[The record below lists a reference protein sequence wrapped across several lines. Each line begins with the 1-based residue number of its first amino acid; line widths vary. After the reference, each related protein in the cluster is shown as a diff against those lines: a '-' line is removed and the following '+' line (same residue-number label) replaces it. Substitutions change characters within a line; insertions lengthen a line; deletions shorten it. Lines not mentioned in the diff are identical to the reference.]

1 MELKICEKNKFD
13 IHNAV
18 SNIVFISDLHFDYTE
33 GHYMLEQAQ
42 RKEDEFVNYVKQ
54 NYSSAILCV
63 CGDFYSDYIKTMEFI
78 EKMER
83 EEIKGFFVLGNH
95 DYWSA
100 GLKSYDE
107 VIEMFEEKTKRYK
120 YFRLLISGKKYYI
133 GDVCFIGDTGWTSF
147 KRNGERV
154 DLEYFDN
161 LPEVKEVRNFS
172 CIDIIERHNKWI
184 EFANNIIPTEKKVI
198 ISSHFPMIDFTKK
211 SKDCWWSSETK
222 MNVADNYWN
231 IFGHTHKDKQ
241 QENNCVSA
249 QRGYKNKRE
258 FWIDCG
264 EKQYEASDFGT
275 LVKEELLFN
284 KGTLR
289 TVEGSLLQYYTV
301 INAEKMSIQASKAV
315 RRRGFRRC
323 SANKE
328 IIAMLATSPE
338 KYLIKVKKKIKAY
351 EKNIFIGYR
360 LITKLNGKTLEN
372 IYEAIGILEQGLNR
386 KSVINIRE
394 FVIAAVLTGYV
405 YNDVPYL
412 IEDESKFR
420 SVDDFDIIRFYLM
433 FLTIQKYGI
442 KKTMIEFM
450 EIRASTK
457 RGFFVGNV
465 EIKLP
470 VINGKCLNVQEVL
483 ESMEEQNISN
493 SIQMPVQIPDVK
505 RKVNVTEQVKR
516 IPYSDKK
523 LRDLKADVYMFL
535 VKGEGDIS
543 DIEMRLGELKKIN
556 EQKYYAL
563 ESKYRGY
570 DIRQKLFT
578 D

>member
-1 MELKICEKNKFD
+1 
-13 IHNAV
+13 
-18 SNIVFISDLHFDYTE
+18 
-33 GHYMLEQAQ
+33 
-42 RKEDEFVNYVKQ
+42 
-54 NYSSAILCV
+54 
-63 CGDFYSDYIKTMEFI
+63 
-78 EKMER
+78 
-83 EEIKGFFVLGNH
+83 
-95 DYWSA
+95 
-100 GLKSYDE
+100 
-107 VIEMFEEKTKRYK
+107 
-120 YFRLLISGKKYYI
+120 
-133 GDVCFIGDTGWTSF
+133 
-147 KRNGERV
+147 
-154 DLEYFDN
+154 
-161 LPEVKEVRNFS
+161 
-172 CIDIIERHNKWI
+172 
-184 EFANNIIPTEKKVI
+184 
-198 ISSHFPMIDFTKK
+198 MIDFTKK

-231 IFGHTHKDKQ
+231 IFGHKHKDKQ

>member
-1 MELKICEKNKFD
+1 
-13 IHNAV
+13 
-18 SNIVFISDLHFDYTE
+18 
-33 GHYMLEQAQ
+33 
-42 RKEDEFVNYVKQ
+42 
-54 NYSSAILCV
+54 
-63 CGDFYSDYIKTMEFI
+63 
-78 EKMER
+78 
-83 EEIKGFFVLGNH
+83 
-95 DYWSA
+95 
-100 GLKSYDE
+100 
-107 VIEMFEEKTKRYK
+107 
-120 YFRLLISGKKYYI
+120 
-133 GDVCFIGDTGWTSF
+133 
-147 KRNGERV
+147 
-154 DLEYFDN
+154 
-161 LPEVKEVRNFS
+161 
-172 CIDIIERHNKWI
+172 
-184 EFANNIIPTEKKVI
+184 
-198 ISSHFPMIDFTKK
+198 MIDFTKK

-442 KKTMIEFM
+442 KK
-450 EIRASTK
+450 
-457 RGFFVGNV
+457 
-465 EIKLP
+465 
-470 VINGKCLNVQEVL
+470 Q
-483 ESMEEQNISN
+483 
-493 SIQMPVQIPDVK
+493 
-505 RKVNVTEQVKR
+505 
-516 IPYSDKK
+516 
-523 LRDLKADVYMFL
+523 
-535 VKGEGDIS
+535 
-543 DIEMRLGELKKIN
+543 
-556 EQKYYAL
+556 
-563 ESKYRGY
+563 
-570 DIRQKLFT
+570 
-578 D
+578 

>member
-1 MELKICEKNKFD
+1 M
-13 IHNAV
+13 
-18 SNIVFISDLHFDYTE
+18 
-33 GHYMLEQAQ
+33 
-42 RKEDEFVNYVKQ
+42 
-54 NYSSAILCV
+54 
-63 CGDFYSDYIKTMEFI
+63 
-78 EKMER
+78 
-83 EEIKGFFVLGNH
+83 
-95 DYWSA
+95 
-100 GLKSYDE
+100 
-107 VIEMFEEKTKRYK
+107 
-120 YFRLLISGKKYYI
+120 
-133 GDVCFIGDTGWTSF
+133 
-147 KRNGERV
+147 
-154 DLEYFDN
+154 
-161 LPEVKEVRNFS
+161 
-172 CIDIIERHNKWI
+172 
-184 EFANNIIPTEKKVI
+184 
-198 ISSHFPMIDFTKK
+198 
-211 SKDCWWSSETK
+211 
-222 MNVADNYWN
+222 
-231 IFGHTHKDKQ
+231 
-241 QENNCVSA
+241 
-249 QRGYKNKRE
+249 
-258 FWIDCG
+258 
-264 EKQYEASDFGT
+264 
-275 LVKEELLFN
+275 
-284 KGTLR
+284 
-289 TVEGSLLQYYTV
+289 
-301 INAEKMSIQASKAV
+301 
-315 RRRGFRRC
+315 
-323 SANKE
+323 
-328 IIAMLATSPE
+328 
-338 KYLIKVKKKIKAY
+338 
-351 EKNIFIGYR
+351 
-360 LITKLNGKTLEN
+360 ITKLNGKTLEN

-570 DIRQKLFT
+570 DIRQELFT

>member
-1 MELKICEKNKFD
+1 MFPL
-13 IHNAV
+13 
-18 SNIVFISDLHFDYTE
+18 YT
-33 GHYMLEQAQ
+33 
-42 RKEDEFVNYVKQ
+42 
-54 NYSSAILCV
+54 
-63 CGDFYSDYIKTMEFI
+63 
-78 EKMER
+78 
-83 EEIKGFFVLGNH
+83 
-95 DYWSA
+95 
-100 GLKSYDE
+100 
-107 VIEMFEEKTKRYK
+107 
-120 YFRLLISGKKYYI
+120 
-133 GDVCFIGDTGWTSF
+133 
-147 KRNGERV
+147 
-154 DLEYFDN
+154 
-161 LPEVKEVRNFS
+161 
-172 CIDIIERHNKWI
+172 
-184 EFANNIIPTEKKVI
+184 
-198 ISSHFPMIDFTKK
+198 
-211 SKDCWWSSETK
+211 
-222 MNVADNYWN
+222 VA
-231 IFGHTHKDKQ
+231 
-241 QENNCVSA
+241 
-249 QRGYKNKRE
+249 
-258 FWIDCG
+258 
-264 EKQYEASDFGT
+264 
-275 LVKEELLFN
+275 
-284 KGTLR
+284 TLR

-523 LRDLKADVYMFL
+523 LRNLKADVYMFL

>member
-1 MELKICEKNKFD
+1 
-13 IHNAV
+13 
-18 SNIVFISDLHFDYTE
+18 
-33 GHYMLEQAQ
+33 
-42 RKEDEFVNYVKQ
+42 
-54 NYSSAILCV
+54 
-63 CGDFYSDYIKTMEFI
+63 
-78 EKMER
+78 
-83 EEIKGFFVLGNH
+83 
-95 DYWSA
+95 
-100 GLKSYDE
+100 
-107 VIEMFEEKTKRYK
+107 
-120 YFRLLISGKKYYI
+120 
-133 GDVCFIGDTGWTSF
+133 
-147 KRNGERV
+147 
-154 DLEYFDN
+154 
-161 LPEVKEVRNFS
+161 
-172 CIDIIERHNKWI
+172 
-184 EFANNIIPTEKKVI
+184 
-198 ISSHFPMIDFTKK
+198 
-211 SKDCWWSSETK
+211 
-222 MNVADNYWN
+222 
-231 IFGHTHKDKQ
+231 
-241 QENNCVSA
+241 
-249 QRGYKNKRE
+249 
-258 FWIDCG
+258 
-264 EKQYEASDFGT
+264 
-275 LVKEELLFN
+275 
-284 KGTLR
+284 
-289 TVEGSLLQYYTV
+289 
-301 INAEKMSIQASKAV
+301 MSIQASKAV

-523 LRDLKADVYMFL
+523 LRNLKADVYMFL

>member
-1 MELKICEKNKFD
+1 MELKNKFD
-13 IHNAV
+13 ICDVV
-18 SNIVFISDLHFDYTE
+18 SNIVFISDLHFDYTD
-33 GHYMLEQAQ
+33 GKYLLEQAE
-42 RKEDEFVNYVKQ
+42 RKEDEFVDYVKQ
-54 NYSSAILCV
+54 KYSDGILCI
-63 CGDFYSDYIKTMEFI
+63 CGDFYSDYIKTMQFI

-107 VIEMFEEKTKRYK
+107 VIEMFEKKTTQYK

-147 KRNGERV
+147 KRNGEMV
-154 DLEYFDN
+154 DLEYFDD
-161 LPEVKEVRNFS
+161 LPEMKEVRNFS

-184 EFANNIIPTEKKVI
+184 EYANNIIATENKI
-198 ISSHFPMIDFTKK
+198 IILSHFPMIDFTKK
-211 SKDCWWSSETK
+211 SKDCWWSSETQ
-222 MNVADNYWN
+222 MIVSENYWN

-249 QRGYKNKRE
+249 QRGYKNKKE
-258 FWIDCG
+258 FLMICG
-264 EKQYEASDFGT
+264 EKQYEVDDFGE
-275 LVKEELLFN
+275 LVKEELFN
-284 KGTLR
+284 KGALS
-289 TVEGSLLQYYTV
+289 TVEGGLLQYYTS
-301 INAEKMSIQASKAV
+301 INAEKMNIQVSKAV

-328 IIAMLATSPE
+328 IIAMLATSPDR
-338 KYLIKVKKKIKAY
+338 YLIKVKKKIKAY
-351 EKNIFIGYR
+351 EKNTFIGYR
-360 LITKLNGKTLEN
+360 LITKLSGKTLEN
-372 IYEAIGILEQGLNR
+372 IYEAIGILEQGMNR

-405 YNDVPYL
+405 YNDVPYV
-412 IEDESKFR
+412 IEDENIFR
-420 SVDDFDIIRFYLM
+420 PVDDFDIIRFYLI
-433 FLTIQKYGI
+433 FLTIQKCEIKKKGI
-442 KKTMIEFM
+442 KDM

-470 VINGKCLNVQEVL
+470 VINGKSLNVQEVL
-483 ESMEEQNISN
+483 KNMEEQNISGI
-493 SIQMPVQIPDVK
+493 IQMPVQIPDIK
-505 RKVNVTEQVKR
+505 RKENVTEQVKR